1 MPSDME
7 ILSEIRQ
14 IESSMPVL
22 KSEAK
27 QAAAAYKVACLPL
40 KPTRDALSAAKA
52 AVKAA
57 KARMAELLTM
67 GGES

>member
-14 IESSMPVL
+14 IEASMPKL

-27 QAAAAYKVACLPL
+27 QCAGAYKVACAPL
-40 KPTRDALSAAKA
+40 KPAHDRLKAAKA
-52 AVKAA
+52 AVAAA
-57 KARMAELLTM
+57 KTRMAELLAM
-67 GGES
+67 GGE